1 MSTGRANAEERR
13 RTRGR
18 RRVLRAL
25 GAGALVAL
33 AGCSGGSDASEG
45 GGPYGSWLADANAFE
60 SVRDR
65 TGESS
70 IEIGVGTDGGLAFG
84 PPAVRIAPGATVTW
98 VWTGQGGAHN
108 VHELD
113 DAFESDLVNESGHTF
128 EHTFDSAGV
137 YRYVCDPHEH
147 RGMKGVLE
155 VVDQ

>member
-1 MSTGRANAEERR
+1 MNEGRASTKERR

-18 RRVLRAL
+18 RSVLRTI
-25 GAGALVAL
+25 GAGTLAAL
-33 AGCSGGSDASEG
+33 AGCSGGDSSSGD
-45 GGPYGSWLADANAFE
+45 GPYGGWLEDANAFE

-65 TGESS
+65 TGQST

-84 PPAVRIAPGATVTW
+84 PPAVRISPGTTVTW

-108 VHELD
+108 VHEVD
-113 DAFESDLVNESGHTF
+113 DAFESDLVNESDHTF
-128 EHTFDSAGV
+128 EHTFDSVGV

-147 RGMKGVLE
+147 RGMKGVVE